1 MKILYIVNY
10 FPPSTGAAALN
21 SLKITKS
28 LIEYGHDVLILAP
41 GDMGKTLNL
50 KTSNNLK
57 EIPNLKVTYSN
68 YYIKSPLSWIFSHFE
83 NMIKFMLKIK
93 NQFTPD
99 IILSQYHPFHYASVI
114 GDYISKILKIPHVI
128 RSHDIFIDLESHSY
142 PYNLYI
148 STNYPRI
155 HRTILNSEIFYVTTS
170 EMIDHYV
177 KFKRLRDV
185 NFKVHHNG
193 IDVNEFFPI
202 ENQEELKDKY
212 GCDTI
217 VSFIGLMTQD
227 IGIHNIIHYFPDV
240 IKIYKD
246 THLLLIGGGPYESN
260 ILKLINKLNLN
271 KYVHFLGIKPHIQ
284 IPYYMNN
291 TDIGIGRITHK
302 RMWRYMIPV
311 KCLEYMACKKPY
323 ITTPI
328 SQDIIKNNDVGLLL
342 KRDFNKEDLISKL
355 GILIEDKN
363 LRKKL
368 GEKGISKIYQSFKWE
383 DIMNNFNNDIMNLLD
398 K

>member
-1 MKILYIVNY
+1 M
-10 FPPSTGAAALN
+10 
-21 SLKITKS
+21 
-28 LIEYGHDVLILAP
+28 IEY
-41 GDMGKTLNL
+41 
-50 KTSNNLK
+50 
-57 EIPNLKVTYSN
+57 YS
-68 YYIKSPLSWIFSHFE
+68 
-83 NMIKFMLKIK
+83 
-93 NQFTPD
+93 
-99 IILSQYHPFHYASVI
+99 
-114 GDYISKILKIPHVI
+114 
-128 RSHDIFIDLESHSY
+128 
-142 PYNLYI
+142 
-148 STNYPRI
+148 
-155 HRTILNSEIFYVTTS
+155 
-170 EMIDHYV
+170 

-193 IDVNEFFPI
+193 INVNEFFPI